1 MNRFLKNTV
10 LAAFLAAAPLAAQAA
25 QPAAVPVVTQP
36 VSHHSTVHDRNG
48 ERFDVPNRLLR
59 SPDTLINGL
68 PPESMQFE

>member
-1 MNRFLKNTV
+1 MNRYLKNTV
-10 LAAFLAAAPLAAQAA
+10 LAAVLTAAPLAAQAA
-25 QPAAVPVVTQP
+25 KTSVVTQP
-36 VSHHSTVHDRNG
+36 ASHHSTVHDRNG